1 MRNILFFLLFLL
13 AELNLLA
20 QESPGL
26 KDVIIDTNSYIPV
39 YKYRNIGLSYST
51 TRDLALSPLVFQGP
65 GASFTATSWKYKNEW
80 LWQTD
85 FDSRI
90 HILKNEPGLS
100 VMNEVSFSYQL
111 SGLQEITK
119 WQKGNWRF
127 WLGPEARMLLNTRL
141 HSRNTNN
148 VASYDWA
155 TSLGAAAMVST
166 QFNLFNRTFA
176 VSNQFQL
183 PLAFVY
189 ARPPYAWGIPPAV
202 FEKQEGAWKEAFK
215 FGTLND
221 IILLSNKLN
230 LDFYLKKRKN
240 KKVIQYRAYRASY
253 SWNYFQI
260 TTLNKIQ
267 TGGHQISLSR
277 VITF

>member
-1 MRNILFFLLFLL
+1 MRIILLLFLL
-13 AELNLLA
+13 LSALHLQA

-26 KDVIIDTNSYIPV
+26 KDVIVDTTYYIPV

-51 TRDLALSPLVFQGP
+51 TRDMALSPLVFQGP
-65 GASFTATSWKYKNEW
+65 GATFSATSWRFKNEW
-80 LWQTD
+80 LWQTN

-90 HILKNEPGLS
+90 HLLKNDPGTS
-100 VMNEVSFSYQL
+100 TMNEIGFSYQASAL
-111 SGLQEITK
+111 REIPQ
-119 WQKGNWRF
+119 WQQNNWRF
-127 WLGPEARMLLNTRL
+127 WLGPEARMLLNTRI

-155 TSLGAAAMVST
+155 TSLGATAMVST
-166 QFNLFNRTFA
+166 KFRFLKRTFA
-176 VSNQFQL
+176 ISNQLQL

-189 ARPPYAWGIPPAV
+189 TRPPYAWGIPPAI
-202 FEKQEGAWKEAFK
+202 FEKEKGAWKEAFQ

-221 IILLSNKLN
+221 IMLIANRVN

-240 KKVIQYRAYRASY
+240 KKVIQFRAFRLTYAWS
-253 SWNYFQI
+253 YFQ
-260 TTLNKIQ
+260 TTTNNKVQ
-267 TGGHQISLSR
+267 TGGHQLSLSR